1 MKLYHGGLVKVE
13 QPKLLQNA
21 VVRPCDF
28 GSGFYTTTDL
38 DQAKRWSKLRQVR
51 NQAVHGV
58 VSVYEAPDNLFELD
72 GLKRLI
78 FSAPSP
84 EWLDFVMANRTK
96 DTFLHDYDLVI
107 GPVANDRVYA
117 TLALFEAEQLSVEE
131 TLHRLKTYTLVNQV
145 LFHTDQALKFLR
157 FVDFE
162 EVP

>member
-1 MKLYHGGLVKVE
+1 MRLYHGGLVKVK
-13 QPKLLQNA
+13 QPKLIQSA

-38 DQAKRWSKLRQVR
+38 DQARRWSKIRQAR
-51 NQAVHGV
+51 NQTVAGI
-58 VSVYEAPDNLFELD
+58 VSVYEAPEDLLAME

-78 FSAPSP
+78 FDSPAP
-84 EWLDFVMANRTK
+84 EWLEFVMANRTK
-96 DTFLHDYDLVI
+96 DAFMHDYDLVA

-131 TLHRLKTYTLVNQV
+131 TLHRLKTYKLVNQV
-145 LFHTDQALKFLR
+145 LFNTDQALQHLR

-162 EVP
+162 EIP